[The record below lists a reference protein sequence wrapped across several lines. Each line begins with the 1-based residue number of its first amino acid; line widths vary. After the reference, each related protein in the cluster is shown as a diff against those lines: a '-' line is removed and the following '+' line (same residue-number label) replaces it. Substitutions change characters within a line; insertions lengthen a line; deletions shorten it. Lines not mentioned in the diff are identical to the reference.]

1 MSLSPIPIRILHKV
15 CMLHVSLCFLRQND
29 RLAAYAN
36 QLLQSVLSAQIF
48 GSGLLWMTQK
58 MSGRRKETQTNKQ
71 KPKTQQQN
79 TPPPNPPTNPTQ
91 QLPPFPKQ
99 SNCIL
104 HSIQR
109 FKGYCSLS
117 AIGFGNTML
126 SSITVWGL
134 ELKSASLR
142 FLVCIVRRQELL
154 GPRLW
159 TAKKMSVSRRII

>member
-48 GSGLLWMTQK
+48 GSGLLWMSQK
-58 MSGRRKETQTNKQ
+58 MSGRRNPNKQ
-71 KPKTQQQN
+71 TKAKN
-79 TPPPNPPTNPTQ
+79 TTTKHPPPNPPTNPTQ

-126 SSITVWGL
+126 SSITV
-134 ELKSASLR
+134 
-142 FLVCIVRRQELL
+142 
-154 GPRLW
+154 
-159 TAKKMSVSRRII
+159 

>member
-1 MSLSPIPIRILHKV
+1 MSHSVSSGKMTGWLL
-15 CMLHVSLCFLRQND
+15 MLTSCYSQFFQPKSLGLACFRWLKKC
-29 RLAAYAN
+29 LEE
-36 QLLQSVLSAQIF
+36 
-48 GSGLLWMTQK
+48 GK
-58 MSGRRKETQTNKQ
+58 KPKQTNKSQ
-71 KPKTQQQN
+71 KHNNKTPLPP
-79 TPPPNPPTNPTQ
+79 PPPNPPTNPTQ